1 MSRTKRNVPDVH
13 KEMAEVFKRKSG
25 PQIRPVSRT
34 KEREEWEKEWKTEM
48 GVENETSNQMCESY

>member
-1 MSRTKRNVPDVH
+1 MRKMPDVH

-34 KEREEWEKEWKTEM
+34 KEEQVWKKEWEKELEVCNDNL
-48 GVENETSNQMCESY
+48 G